1 MKNLLKVSLVAAAF
15 ILAAGCSSQPKPA
28 PVQPTVTETPVET
41 PAPVVK
47 KCKKGKKHCKKV
59 IADKLGQTSY
69 EKDTT
74 K

>member
-15 ILAAGCSSQPKPA
+15 VLAAGCSSQPKEAPA
-28 PVQPTVTETPVET
+28 QPTVTETQPEMK
-41 PAPVVK
+41 APVH
-47 KCKKGKKHCKKV
+47 KCKKGKKCKKV
-59 IADKLGQTSY
+59 SSKMGDTSY